1 MQTTLIAIFPLI
13 VLLLTYTVVCVLNAA
28 YIKLS
33 GRILHGSQVT
43 WKDSFIFSLAVTV
56 LMLFIRMAAVA
67 ECISVQLPL
76 SLALSFVLYLSFGGW
91 FFSTRGVT
99 KQGKPLDWVGGV
111 RLSAL
116 AFLLLALTGVLVNSV
131 DRIIEYA

>member
-1 MQTTLIAIFPLI
+1 
-13 VLLLTYTVVCVLNAA
+13 
-28 YIKLS
+28 
-33 GRILHGSQVT
+33 
-43 WKDSFIFSLAVTV
+43 
-56 LMLFIRMAAVA
+56 MLFIRMAAVA